1 MALIQVKNLSFCY
14 DGSYEYIFDDVS
26 FVFDSSFKTALIGR
40 NARGK
45 TTFLKLL
52 RGEYEYHGEIIKS
65 EDCEYFPYS
74 IEDIKQYTIDICYE
88 IDAHLQQWEL
98 ERELNFL
105 EVDSDD
111 VFYRPFETLSK
122 GEQTKVLLAVLFLK
136 HNAFL
141 LIDEPTNHL
150 DQSSREIVA
159 RYLKRQ
165 TGFLLVSHDRHF
177 IDMCCDHIIA
187 INPTSIEVM
196 NGNFSTWYFEK
207 QKRDEWELAQNSKLK
222 KDIMKMEISRRRT
235 ANWSDQVEKSKI
247 GAADKGY
254 VGHMAAK
261 MMKRSKN
268 IEKRRNK
275 AIEEKK
281 ELLKDIEEYDDL
293 KIFPERYFQPILI
306 SFSHMSLF
314 YENKI
319 LFEDL
324 SFVIMNQDRVL
335 LKGKNGCGKSS
346 VISFILNQ
354 GVQCQG
360 DYMIGSR
367 LKISYVPQDCS
378 HIIGDMDDFICSYH
392 VDITLVKTILRKL
405 GFSRLHFER
414 RLEELSEGQK
424 KKMMIAISLATSAHL
439 YIWDEP
445 LNYIDIF
452 SRIQIEKLIL
462 EYQPTLLFVE
472 HDTFL
477 QESIATKIID
487 FDELI

>member
-222 KDIMKMEISRRRT
+222 KDIMKMEISRRR
-235 ANWSDQVEKSKI
+235 
-247 GAADKGY
+247 
-254 VGHMAAK
+254 
-261 MMKRSKN
+261 
-268 IEKRRNK
+268 
-275 AIEEKK
+275 
-281 ELLKDIEEYDDL
+281 
-293 KIFPERYFQPILI
+293 LI
-306 SFSHMSLF
+306 
-314 YENKI
+314 
-319 LFEDL
+319 
-324 SFVIMNQDRVL
+324 
-335 LKGKNGCGKSS
+335 
-346 VISFILNQ
+346 
-354 GVQCQG
+354 
-360 DYMIGSR
+360 
-367 LKISYVPQDCS
+367 
-378 HIIGDMDDFICSYH
+378 
-392 VDITLVKTILRKL
+392 
-405 GFSRLHFER
+405 
-414 RLEELSEGQK
+414 
-424 KKMMIAISLATSAHL
+424 
-439 YIWDEP
+439 
-445 LNYIDIF
+445 
-452 SRIQIEKLIL
+452 
-462 EYQPTLLFVE
+462 
-472 HDTFL
+472 
-477 QESIATKIID
+477 
-487 FDELI
+487 

>member
-1 MALIQVKNLSFCY
+1 M
-14 DGSYEYIFDDVS
+14 
-26 FVFDSSFKTALIGR
+26 
-40 NARGK
+40 
-45 TTFLKLL
+45 
-52 RGEYEYHGEIIKS
+52 
-65 EDCEYFPYS
+65 
-74 IEDIKQYTIDICYE
+74 
-88 IDAHLQQWEL
+88 
-98 ERELNFL
+98 NFL

-306 SFSHMSLF
+306 SF
-314 YENKI
+314 
-319 LFEDL
+319 
-324 SFVIMNQDRVL
+324 
-335 LKGKNGCGKSS
+335 
-346 VISFILNQ
+346 
-354 GVQCQG
+354 
-360 DYMIGSR
+360 
-367 LKISYVPQDCS
+367 
-378 HIIGDMDDFICSYH
+378 
-392 VDITLVKTILRKL
+392 
-405 GFSRLHFER
+405 
-414 RLEELSEGQK
+414 
-424 KKMMIAISLATSAHL
+424 
-439 YIWDEP
+439 
-445 LNYIDIF
+445 
-452 SRIQIEKLIL
+452 
-462 EYQPTLLFVE
+462 
-472 HDTFL
+472 
-477 QESIATKIID
+477 
-487 FDELI
+487 